1 ENPAHGRDD
10 ARLRV
15 DGSLPAPHRFI
26 RFPEELRRRRLEVS
40 LRQVAGCGAVV
51 LPQLCHGARDHAES
65 RGENGRAVDRL
76 LLRAREDRPDGSYS
90 RCERLHPLS
99 AALRQR
105 PPRDRHRRVDDHV
118 RMRDEEDVALLA
130 LPARATHTPAPMHPA
145 YTDTSKWPTLLD
157 AALARRQLV
166 SLAARCRGPPGV
178 FAKRRGG
185 DAAGEPTG
193 QRTGPPPGP
202 TSSALLVSAG
212 EVEGHQA
219 RGEAC

>member
-105 PPRDRHRRVDDHV
+105 PPGTGTAGSTTTSGCVMKRTS
-118 RMRDEEDVALLA
+118 LLA
-130 LPARATHTPAPMHPA
+130 LPAHATHTPAPMHPG
-145 YTDTSKWPTLLD
+145 YTDTSKCPTLLD
-157 AALARRQLV
+157 AALAR
-166 SLAARCRGPPGV
+166 
-178 FAKRRGG
+178 
-185 DAAGEPTG
+185 
-193 QRTGPPPGP
+193 
-202 TSSALLVSAG
+202 
-212 EVEGHQA
+212 
-219 RGEAC
+219 